1 MWGFRNTVN
10 FIILNK
16 KMAPP
21 TGIGR
26 AVRNSVKQTRNYWCG
41 ALPRTEIPVNKA
53 SKSNIYF
60 TSFIMIASL

>member
-1 MWGFRNTVN
+1 
-10 FIILNK
+10 
-16 KMAPP
+16 MAPP

-53 SKSNIYF
+53 SKSNI
-60 TSFIMIASL
+60 ICKMMVCLIQKK

>member
-1 MWGFRNTVN
+1 
-10 FIILNK
+10 
-16 KMAPP
+16 MAPP

-60 TSFIMIASL
+60 TAFIMIASL